1 MDRQEELKKVFENT
15 DEKIKKIVFHLLYD
29 VVYLEERLDY
39 LRSLPSVSVNP
50 KNPAQQRTTVSGK
63 QYKEYLQQYTNIIKV
78 LLSAIGNVETG
89 EDSPLDKWLKERFN
103 E

>member
-1 MDRQEELKKVFENT
+1 MDRQEELRKIFENS
-15 DEKIKKIVFHLLYD
+15 DEKIKNIVFRLLSD

-39 LRSLPSVSVNP
+39 LRSLPSVYVNP
-50 KNPAQQRTTVSGK
+50 KNPAQQRATVSGK
-63 QYKEYLQQYTNIIKV
+63 QYKEYLQQYINIIKV